1 MVAKTVGC
9 MGIHHMGACLNG
21 QDPCTTLTGGIPF
34 WSLDQSDLEV
44 HYRSNQM
51 WNNEFNKIKKKFN
64 PYLFSVLELLD
75 YSTDCFFIVILNYMK
90 SLSIE

>member
-21 QDPCTTLTGGIPF
+21 QDPCTTLAGGIPF

-44 HYRSNQM
+44 H
-51 WNNEFNKIKKKFN
+51 
-64 PYLFSVLELLD
+64 
-75 YSTDCFFIVILNYMK
+75 
-90 SLSIE
+90 

>member
-1 MVAKTVGC
+1 MRSHKKTFAPWKESYDKLRQCIKNHVAT
-9 MGIHHMGACLNG
+9 
-21 QDPCTTLTGGIPF
+21 
-34 WSLDQSDLEV
+34 
-44 HYRSNQM
+44 RSNQM
-51 WNNEFNKIKKKFN
+51 WNNEFNKIKKNFN